1 MYEQS
6 TAHRLLEQVRS
17 LALTVATAESLTGG
31 LLCSALVDV
40 PGASDCLR
48 GGVITYATDSKAE
61 VLGVDPD
68 LLADGGP
75 VQAEVA
81 EQMAFGVAGMFRTD
95 LGMST
100 TGVAGPGDSSD
111 GPAGLVF
118 VGAFLNGQAVS
129 KELHLHG
136 SRDEIRRRA
145 VDAALAL
152 ALSMLGS

>member
-1 MYEQS
+1 MDTQS
-6 TAHRLLEQVRS
+6 AAYRLLEQLRS
-17 LALTVATAESLTGG
+17 SASTVATAESLTGG

-40 PGASDCLR
+40 PGTSDCLR

-61 VLGVDPD
+61 VLGVDLD
-68 LLADGGP
+68 LLAGGGP

-81 EQMAFGVAGMFRTD
+81 EQMAAGVAAMFRTD
-95 LGMST
+95 LGIST

-118 VGAFLNGQAVS
+118 VGAFLDGQVVS

-136 SRDEIRRRA
+136 SRDEIRCRA